1 MAESQTQCLA
11 RSLSDIHDEYLK
23 EKTDKEMI
31 QMAYDRCGVK
41 KSDFAEGFCPYD
53 VLSKIEFVKGMEESL
68 YTGDFSG
75 LPTSIRVSMAVDTNL
90 PGLRSDFPDMKEVE
104 ILKMAYRMAQDFL
117 INSDFETVKE
127 EPIYFEIYV
136 DNVAAFEQELKK
148 LYGSDFT
155 DDKAAEFFAQDK
167 DVTSSNV
174 AEIGYENGKLRIFFK
189 NGGGYEYPVPSSWY
203 VEMLNS
209 SSKGKF
215 VWDSLRGRTIGR
227 VIDNP
232 NKTTPGG
239 VGGSIVPYFKI
250 KKAAMTPDAM
260 RTSIKQFLGAARK
273 GQAKV
278 GTQPIRRISK
288 PRFKE
293 FVKFLDTNAGRFK
306 KESKVT
312 RTFKKISKGIKT
324 FAKVAKKAG
333 KKVVTAIKPKKKV
346 QEGESIKADTTAL
359 NERLKRLRK
368 ALEDA
373 RKAGLDESILKSI
386 MRQIASVQKQ
396 IGQASE
402 LITVEKKKEKK
413 STVIAGKK
421 EKKTTKKITT
431 KTKKESPKEEPKKK
445 EGTPSDKARD
455 ILNILKDADPIL
467 STERGKSFK
476 TKDVIETLKKAGYS
490 MQDLKDLS
498 KKGVITFEGD
508 RQTSTANFFI
518 HIEPLDKKDFY
529 AAFDFTSDFTDDMH
543 YFSGP
548 ITRAGNFEY
557 RDEIKTKSKENLDN
571 VFSNYTHMPNFD
583 SHHEN
588 EILGF
593 AYNFTDDPDQYI
605 KKDFKKVDYEAVKD
619 KDYIFTQGY
628 AFNDIEK
635 VSKIPIIPRETKLPV
650 SIRFLD
656 QNEGT
661 GSAEQ
666 HISDLIH
673 LATSVNQT
681 DKDRCSSAGGD
692 PCFVM
697 FQDKQDFTED
707 KQDFTEKLEQQVGDF
722 MPGDEEK
729 EKDKKAPPKNE
740 KDGESEDES
749 DKDKK
754 EESKDEKD
762 EKDDFGEGGEYMKVK
777 VSDFVQLNKD
787 IAGIK
792 AERKKEKAQL
802 LAQQLSLIKNDFQDV
817 NALFKLSSDFV
828 KSATYEQMTAIKTA
842 LVPHNE
848 VVDAQSQLFNQ
859 DDFDKQ
865 LDSISVDLGKKFG
878 LVK

>member
-333 KKVVTAIKPKKKV
+333 KKVVTAVKKKAKKKEKEDPV
-346 QEGESIKADTTAL
+346 SKEDKSNIRDKLKQLQIAL
-359 NERLKRLRK
+359 KN
-368 ALEDA
+368 A
-373 RKAGLDESILKSI
+373 REAGLDESILKSI
-386 MRQIASVQKQ
+386 MRQITILQKQ
-396 IGQASE
+396 IS
-402 LITVEKKKEKK
+402 
-413 STVIAGKK
+413 
-421 EKKTTKKITT
+421 
-431 KTKKESPKEEPKKK
+431 
-445 EGTPSDKARD
+445 
-455 ILNILKDADPIL
+455 
-467 STERGKSFK
+467 
-476 TKDVIETLKKAGYS
+476 
-490 MQDLKDLS
+490 
-498 KKGVITFEGD
+498 
-508 RQTSTANFFI
+508 
-518 HIEPLDKKDFY
+518 DFY
-529 AAFDFTSDFTDDMH
+529 SNFDFTSDFTDDMH

-557 RDEIKTKSKENLDN
+557 GGTIKTKNKDNLDN
-571 VFSNYTHMPNFD
+571 VFTNYAHLPNFD
-583 SHHEN
+583 AHNEN

-848 VVDAQSQLFNQ
+848 AVDAQSQLFNQ